1 MKKTLQIALIALLL
15 FGCNLESA
23 TVEQKEGAKF
33 FEELLEVLDSKE
45 SLYDQYG
52 DVWLPN
58 NFYDYVDVE
67 ELEKGKVSSKNVV
80 VDYLGW
86 DYGYIT
92 KTGTILIDV
101 EGESIKKVS
110 VIPLLD
116 FETEYSELKEIL
128 NPFIPVMNQEFN
140 MLMGIRY
147 EEGKTID
154 SLREEMSGVYT
165 DVIIEKLLKEISE
178 EEYLF
183 RYKSETGE
191 YYFETRETIQKN
203 DIYGKYE
210 IIRVIEEREDRIE
223 VIILGEYVYESIN
236 YHEYFEERVILIKED
251 GIWKL
256 GDILETNRE
265 AVRKVNE

>member
-1 MKKTLQIALIALLL
+1 MKRKLLVLSLL
-15 FGCNLESA
+15 FLVLSGCNEVA
-23 TVEQKEGAKF
+23 VEQKEGAKF

-45 SLYDQYG
+45 SLYEQYG

-58 NFYDYVDVE
+58 NFYDYVNVE
-67 ELEKGKVSSKNVV
+67 ELEKGKVSSKNVM

-92 KTGTILIDV
+92 KTGTILINV

-110 VIPLLD
+110 VVPLLD
-116 FETEYSELKEIL
+116 LETDYSELKEIL

-154 SLREEMSGVYT
+154 NLREEMSGVYT

-191 YYFETRETIQKN
+191 YYIETRETIQKN

-210 IIRVIEEREDRIE
+210 IIRVVEEREDRIE

-236 YHEYFEERVILIKED
+236 YHQYFEERVILIKED

-265 AVRKVNE
+265 AVREANE